1 MAVFVPSRLSDSE
14 MFLLFAPSD
23 FPSRLSILWDVP
35 SHMTRQR
42 LFGLTEVNI
51 LCPNSYSYINSSKDL
66 ILDPTKNNDKLAKFF
81 VENDIWTAIWSVD
94 GEIVQP
100 GLTWSQLS
108 QLFDIPVWG
117 VSSEGP
123 PNIVCNVSMLLS
135 RPDMCQVP
143 HQDTRG
149 NTNIQHQV
157 PPMMVTIQ
165 ASR

>member
-51 LCPNSYSYINSSKDL
+51 LCPNSYSSSSYINSFKDL
-66 ILDPTKNNDKLAKFF
+66 ILDPTSNDR
-81 VENDIWTAIWSVD
+81 SVD

-157 PPMMVTIQ
+157 PPMMFTIQ

>member
-1 MAVFVPSRLSDSE
+1 
-14 MFLLFAPSD
+14 
-23 FPSRLSILWDVP
+23 
-35 SHMTRQR
+35 MTRQS
-42 LFGLTEVNI
+42 LFGLIEVNI
-51 LCPNSYSYINSSKDL
+51 LCPNSYSYINSFKDL
-66 ILDPTKNNDKLAKFF
+66 ILDPSKNNDKLAKFS

-143 HQDTRG
+143 HQALHHQDTRG
-149 NTNIQHQV
+149 NTNILNTV
-157 PPMMVTIQ
+157 PPMISSIQ
-165 ASR
+165 ASK

>member
-42 LFGLTEVNI
+42 LFGLTEVNN
-51 LCPNSYSYINSSKDL
+51 LCPNSSSYINSFKDL
-66 ILDPTKNNDKLAKFF
+66 ILDPTSNNR
-81 VENDIWTAIWSVD
+81 SVD

-149 NTNIQHQV
+149 NTNILNQV
-157 PPMMVTIQ
+157 HPMIFSIQ